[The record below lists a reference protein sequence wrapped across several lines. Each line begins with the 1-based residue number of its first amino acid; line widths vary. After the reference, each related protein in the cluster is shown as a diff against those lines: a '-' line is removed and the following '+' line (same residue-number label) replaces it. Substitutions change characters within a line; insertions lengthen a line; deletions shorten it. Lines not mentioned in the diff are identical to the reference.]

1 MHRARAIDLLK
12 MEHHQ
17 ATFIGLF
24 ATAGS
29 VGFSL
34 LPEVEAWLRILSL
47 IIGCTVG
54 LISFY
59 KIIKQNKK

>member
-1 MHRARAIDLLK
+1 
-12 MEHHQ
+12 MEHYQ

-29 VGFSL
+29 ITVSL
-34 LPEVEAWLRILSL
+34 LPEVEAWLRIFSL
-47 IIGCTVG
+47 IIGCAVG

>member
-1 MHRARAIDLLK
+1 

-29 VGFSL
+29 ITVSL

-47 IIGCTVG
+47 VIGCAVG
-54 LISFY
+54 LFSLIA
-59 KIIKQNKK
+59 IIRKSK

>member
-1 MHRARAIDLLK
+1 

-17 ATFIGLF
+17 ATLIGLF

-29 VGFSL
+29 FTVSL

-47 IIGCTVG
+47 VIGCTVG
-54 LISFY
+54 IISIV
-59 KIIKQNKK
+59 KIVQKNNK